1 MAKPC
6 EHLRDLTAADFPP
19 PRTPGACEE
28 CLKECTRW
36 VELREC
42 QACGH
47 VGCCDSS
54 PGKHATKHFHEA
66 GHPVMRSVMPGATWT
81 WCLRP
86 RGGGAPR
93 AGCLGFLTSSRGPGG
108 PFSPCFNDASVE
120 GIVKI

>member
-6 EHLRDLTAADFPP
+6 EHLRGLTAADFPP

-28 CLKECTRW
+28 CLKEGTRW
-36 VELREC
+36 VELREF

-54 PGKHATKHFHEA
+54 LGKHATKHFHEA

-81 WCLRP
+81 WCYVHEAEGR
-86 RGGGAPR
+86 
-93 AGCLGFLTSSRGPGG
+93 LGQVVSGS
-108 PFSPCFNDASVE
+108 
-120 GIVKI
+120 